1 MRKDI
6 YIPSAM
12 KKSLRVLFF
21 GNERIATGI
30 TAHPVVFESLVASH
44 HEVVGLVVHLR
55 PGTGRRQRSEPIV
68 ELARRHAIP
77 VLNPEKLK
85 EAIDELKEFK
95 ADCGVL
101 VAYGKIIPQEVIDVF
116 PHGILNIHPSLLPKL
131 RGSTP
136 IETALL
142 QGVSETGVS
151 IMSLSKEMD
160 AGPVYSQQSLGIT
173 PDESK
178 AGLASKL
185 QLLGKDML
193 VEILDLIA
201 EGTASATPQAH
212 AEATTTSQIAKEDG
226 LLDFSKPA
234 TKLIDEIR
242 AFSGWPGSYFT
253 HADQTYVVIDAK
265 ASSVDV
271 SDRGG
276 SIVVDKA
283 TLRIQTSDGSLSIE
297 RIQPAGKKEMPIQ
310 AFLNGYRDRF

>member
-1 MRKDI
+1 
-6 YIPSAM
+6 M

-30 TAHPVVFESLVASH
+30 ATHPVVFESLVASH
-44 HEVVGLVVHLR
+44 HELVGLVVHLR
-55 PGTGRRQRSEPIV
+55 PGTGRRQRTEPIV
-68 ELARRHAIP
+68 ELARKHAIP

-85 EAIDELKEFK
+85 ESIDELKEFK

-101 VAYGKIIPQEVIDVF
+101 VAYGKIIPQEVIDIF
-116 PHGILNIHPSLLPKL
+116 PHGIINIHPSLLPKL

-136 IETALL
+136 IETVLL
-142 QGVSETGVS
+142 EGITETGVS

-160 AGPVYSQQSLGIT
+160 AGPVYTQQSVTVT

-178 AGLASKL
+178 ADLASRL
-185 QLLGKDML
+185 QLLGRDML
-193 VEILDLIA
+193 VEVLDRIA
-201 EGTASATPQAH
+201 EDTAVSTEQAH
-212 AEATTTSQIAKEDG
+212 SEATTTSQINKENG
-226 LLDFSKPA
+226 LLNFSKPA
-234 TKLIDEIR
+234 TKLVNEIR
-242 AFSGWPGSYFT
+242 AYAGWPGSYFT

-265 ASSVDV
+265 ASSTNV

-283 TLRIQTSDGSLSIE
+283 TFRIQTSEGSLSVE